1 MTAHHL
7 ISCPRSHSS
16 PLIPTFSRFR
26 SYTSDSSASN
36 FDSDLCSGALSCS
49 RVAKSTKERSA
60 QMYGQD
66 SGRDP
71 ILPTICEENPPALA
85 RPPAFLRALLCKAQ
99 DSSCNNS
106 PTQTTANHRQTRL
119 PSDHRSKQPHR
130 SQSHG
135 LVLQQNSEGCC
146 TSPRRMLTLH
156 TPQFSRRYRGPPP
169 PNRSPFAALR
179 A

>member
-1 MTAHHL
+1 MHL
-7 ISCPRSHSS
+7 TPPHQTLTLTSA
-16 PLIPTFSRFR
+16 LARFHALVLPKAPGEER
-26 SYTSDSSASN
+26 TDVW
-36 FDSDLCSGALSCS
+36 SGL
-49 RVAKSTKERSA
+49 R
-60 QMYGQD
+60 G
-66 SGRDP
+66 DP

-99 DSSCNNS
+99 DSSCNKS

-119 PSDHRSKQPHR
+119 PSDHRSKHPHR